1 MIRLISDQI
10 LTASIFIT
18 GPASGMWF
26 DTIYLAKFPAI
37 SPLDI
42 KLLSEQRPNIL
53 TTVNSFYQ
61 SKFELRIPLNL
72 KSGTYFIVYVA
83 DSLRVTNDLDFDNNQ
98 NFIQIEVRQQPTAD
112 VFVQNVSLTSSTN
125 LNNNI
130 IMGFDWWL
138 GANIELDAYRCDSYY
153 LVTEPPNIEHDFL
166 MRTTVEIAS
175 GFCKRFVIRRLGV
188 NNALELLNEKKNI
201 IDVPLVLEGKYLGMV
216 KSISNVAETNFENN
230 MATSEETIDII
241 VDELILNEERETN
254 IEMDGKKL
262 FKFVPNYALNAF
274 KVTLTTSSLM
284 AYNDIFIGD
293 NRQVPSENTFKA
305 KSKIPFSFNQTAVM
319 RNVKPSVYYV
329 LVKSFL
335 GSSSLGAGS
344 MNYSIVLKVQEIK
357 DIDVNFIYPIQMSIL
372 GSTTFKFSGT
382 FLKKN
387 LNV

>member
-1 MIRLISDQI
+1 
-10 LTASIFIT
+10 
-18 GPASGMWF
+18 MWF

-112 VFVQNVSLTSSTN
+112 VFVQNVSLTSSTD
-125 LNNNI
+125 LNSNKI
-130 IMGFDWWL
+130 IGFDWWL

-153 LVTEPPNIEHDFL
+153 LVTDAPASMEHDFF

-230 MATSEETIDII
+230 MATSAETVDIV

-319 RNVKPSVYYV
+319 RNAKPSVYYI

-335 GSSSLGAGS
+335 GSSSASAGS

-357 DIDVNFIYPIQMSIL
+357 DIDVNFVYPIQMSTL

-382 FLKKN
+382 FLTKN